1 MNNLPELRDI
11 HLPEKISLFPL
22 GYGAVFL
29 MALLVCAVLL
39 WPYFR
44 HLYLQSKKKYAFD
57 FLGALT
63 QKNMASVC
71 KISELL
77 RRICKIKHK
86 KAVALY
92 GTDWADFLNQTA
104 KQKLP
109 KQQMTILIN
118 APYALASSVL
128 SDGDFS
134 ALKNFAK
141 DWVESNL

>member
-29 MALLVCAVLL
+29 MALLICLILL
-39 WPYFR
+39 APYFR

-57 FLGALT
+57 FLNALT

-92 GTDWADFLNQTA
+92 GADWAGFLNETS
-104 KQKLP
+104 KEKLP
-109 KQQMTILIN
+109 KYQMNILIN
-118 APYALASSVL
+118 APYAPLWNEL
-128 SDGDFS
+128 SDDDFN

-141 DWVESNL
+141 NWVESNL